1 MHDSFLELVLYEGS
15 AKDFILDYH
24 KFHGASIKREIKHDS
39 RMASLSG
46 HIVRKWYN
54 AKMHWNREKRS
65 GTAMSEEREKER
77 ERRVRK
83 GTNCLEIGVRST
95 S

>member
-1 MHDSFLELVLYEGS
+1 MHGSFSELVFEGS
-15 AKDFILDYH
+15 ARIRKNFFFLDYH
-24 KFHGASIKREIKHDS
+24 KFHEASIKRETRS
-39 RMASLSG
+39 RMASLRSQ
-46 HIVRKWYN
+46 
-54 AKMHWNREKRS
+54 REKMVYEDALEPR
-65 GTAMSEEREKER
+65 GQKWDGDERRERER